1 MVAPQNASAAKSPER
16 GDMLLWGA
24 LAFMLFTWASA
35 FPAIRVGLSGF
46 SPTHLALFRF
56 LVASG
61 ALILYALVVRMPLP
75 DWRDVPK
82 LAGLGCLAITLYHIP
97 LNLGE
102 TTISAGAASLLM
114 STAPVCTALLA
125 GAILGNPFSRRG
137 WIGLGVSFLGAGLIA
152 MSEGGVGGFSVGALW
167 VLLAVF
173 SESLSFV
180 LQGGMLKKY
189 GPLKTGTY
197 LMWAGTAF
205 MLPFG
210 GGLFDAIAQ
219 APWEATAVTL
229 YLGLFPA
236 ALAYLCWSLV
246 LVRLK
251 PAYATAT
258 FYVIGPLSLLI
269 SWLWIGERPLPLAI
283 GGGAL
288 ALLGVWIVERSR
300 RT

>member
-1 MVAPQNASAAKSPER
+1 M
-16 GDMLLWGA
+16 LWGA
-24 LAFMLFTWASA
+24 LTFMLFTWSSA
-35 FPAIRVGLSGF
+35 FPAIRIGLSGF

-61 ALILYALVVRMPLP
+61 ALILYALAVRMPLP
-75 DWRDVPK
+75 EMRDVPK

-102 TTISAGAASLLM
+102 MTISAGAASLLM

-125 GAILGNPFSRRG
+125 AAILGNPFSRGG

-152 MSEGGVGGFSVGALW
+152 LSEGGLGGFSVGALW
-167 VLLAVF
+167 VLLSVV
-173 SESLSFV
+173 SESLAFV

-197 LMWAGTAF
+197 LMWTGTAF

-210 GGLFDAIAQ
+210 GGLFDAIAK
-219 APWEATAVTL
+219 APWEATAVTI

-251 PAYATAT
+251 PAHATAT
-258 FYVIGPLSLLI
+258 FYAIGPLALLI

>member
-1 MVAPQNASAAKSPER
+1 
-16 GDMLLWGA
+16 
-24 LAFMLFTWASA
+24 
-35 FPAIRVGLSGF
+35 
-46 SPTHLALFRF
+46 
-56 LVASG
+56 
-61 ALILYALVVRMPLP
+61 
-75 DWRDVPK
+75 
-82 LAGLGCLAITLYHIP
+82 
-97 LNLGE
+97 
-102 TTISAGAASLLM
+102 
-114 STAPVCTALLA
+114 
-125 GAILGNPFSRRG
+125 
-137 WIGLGVSFLGAGLIA
+137 
-152 MSEGGVGGFSVGALW
+152 
-167 VLLAVF
+167 
-173 SESLSFV
+173 
-180 LQGGMLKKY
+180 MLKKY